1 MRSYIIRRVLILI
14 PTWLL
19 ASIIIFT
26 LVKLMPGD
34 IVDVLRAQ
42 ASAEMPVDREE
53 AMRVFGLDAPI
64 HIQYLRWL
72 GVVPQMDGKV
82 AGFFQGQFGE
92 SWWRRMT
99 VGRLIGE
106 SWPVTLQLGLMGILI
121 GQSIALPIG
130 VFSAL
135 RQNKVIDY
143 VGRSVAILCISV
155 PGFWVGTMVLVLPS
169 IWWNYMPPFMMT
181 HLFEEPLENLRMFI
195 GPAVVLGMALAGW
208 TMRLARTMVLEVL
221 RQDYVRT
228 AWAKGLKEKV
238 VIARHVMKNA
248 MIPVITSIGLQ
259 IPVLIGG
266 TVIIESIFNLPGMGR
281 LMYNAILQR
290 DAPLILGL
298 IAVFAFA
305 IMIIN
310 LLVDLTYAWLD
321 PRIHYK

>member
-1 MRSYIIRRVLILI
+1 
-14 PTWLL
+14 
-19 ASIIIFT
+19 
-26 LVKLMPGD
+26 
-34 IVDVLRAQ
+34 
-42 ASAEMPVDREE
+42 
-53 AMRVFGLDAPI
+53 
-64 HIQYLRWL
+64 
-72 GVVPQMDGKV
+72 
-82 AGFFQGQFGE
+82 
-92 SWWRRMT
+92 
-99 VGRLIGE
+99 
-106 SWPVTLQLGLMGILI
+106 
-121 GQSIALPIG
+121 
-130 VFSAL
+130 
-135 RQNKVIDY
+135 
-143 VGRSVAILCISV
+143 
-155 PGFWVGTMVLVLPS
+155 
-169 IWWNYMPPFMMT
+169 
-181 HLFEEPLENLRMFI
+181 
-195 GPAVVLGMALAGW
+195 MALAGW

-290 DAPLILGL
+290 DSPLILGL
-298 IAVFAFA
+298 IAVFSFA